1 MGRKVFRQHVT
12 VVVLLVFLVG
22 VFPLTALAQTPNVRT
37 NIQYFL
43 PFNAQGLV
51 VGIAVTGRT
60 SGSCFAGSVADP
72 GRPDA
77 WRCSGAQN
85 QILDPCFENPYHTT
99 PNVLACARDP
109 FDANVVLLTLTQPLP
124 TGQANK
130 VNPAAIPWALA
141 LDNSARCTLLTGTS
155 ILIAGQRVNYGCSDG
170 GYVLGDPV
178 RGPTLW
184 RVHYFTDTRS
194 SSTIMVDVVTA
205 WF

>member
-1 MGRKVFRQHVT
+1 MVRKFFPYRVT
-12 VVVLLVFLVG
+12 FMFLLAILVG
-22 VFPLTALAQTPNVRT
+22 LFPFTALAQEPPVRT

-51 VGIAVTGRT
+51 IGIAVTGQA

-77 WRCSGAQN
+77 WRCSDTRN

-109 FDANVVLLTLTQPLP
+109 YDANVILLTVTQPLP
-124 TGQANK
+124 IAQVNR
-130 VNPAAIPWALA
+130 VNPAAIPWALG
-141 LDNSARCTLLTGTS
+141 LENGARCTLLTGTS
-155 ILIAGQRVNYGCSDG
+155 ILIAGQRVNYGCTDG
-170 GYVLGDPV
+170 GNVLGEPV
-178 RGPTLW
+178 RGPAVW
-184 RVHYFTDTRS
+184 RAHYFTNTRS
-194 SSTIMVDVVTA
+194 SSTIPVDVVTT